1 MNARCVTTTC
11 ADEWLEG
18 LHFDTAE
25 EALAAMADAH
35 VEAEL
40 VALGAPC
47 WTVICDGC
55 GEDLEDD
62 EVCLHLPSAA
72 DAETAAR
79 EVGGWKSP
87 DGRLWFCRDCPVGE
101 TPPSTVGRFPA
112 VMDGQ
117 GTLL

>member
-1 MNARCVTTTC
+1 
-11 ADEWLEG
+11 
-18 LHFDTAE
+18 
-25 EALAAMADAH
+25 MADAH

-47 WTVICDGC
+47 WTVVCDGC
-55 GEDLEDD
+55 GEDLQAD
-62 EVCLHLPSAA
+62 EVCLHLPNAA

-79 EVGGWKSP
+79 EVAAWTSP
-87 DGRLWFCRDCPVGE
+87 DGRLWFCRDCPVGDDA
-101 TPPSTVGRFPA
+101 PPATVERFTA

>member
-1 MNARCVTTTC
+1 M
-11 ADEWLEG
+11 
-18 LHFDTAE
+18 
-25 EALAAMADAH
+25 ALA
-35 VEAEL
+35 
-40 VALGAPC
+40 APC

-62 EVCLHLPSAA
+62 EVRLHLPSAA

-79 EVGGWKSP
+79 EICRWTSP
-87 DGRLWFCRDCPVGE
+87 DGRLWFCRDCPVSE
-101 TPPSTVGRFPA
+101 VPPTTVGRFTA

>member
-1 MNARCVTTTC
+1 MESPCLTTTC
-11 ADEWLEG
+11 AEEWLEG
-18 LHFDTAE
+18 LQFDTAE

-40 VALGAPC
+40 VVLGAPC
-47 WTVICDGC
+47 WTVICDGS
-55 GEDLEDD
+55 GEDMQAD

-72 DAETAAR
+72 DAEIFAR
-79 EVGGWKSP
+79 EVGGWTSP

-101 TPPSTVGRFPA
+101 SPLTTVGRLTA

>member
-1 MNARCVTTTC
+1 MQAPCLTTTC
-11 ADEWLEG
+11 VEEWLEG

-25 EALAAMADAH
+25 EALAAMAEAH

-40 VALGAPC
+40 VALAASC

-55 GEDLEDD
+55 GEDLEED
-62 EVCLHLPSAA
+62 EICVHLPSAA

-79 EVGGWKSP
+79 EVPAWTTP

-101 TPPSTVGRFPA
+101 TPPTTLERFTA